1 MSSQASKE
9 HRVPDEQK
17 KVRADKYI
25 SAMEPDITR
34 AHIQRAFEEGLVS
47 CNGNVIQKSFRVKG
61 GDDLLYSMPEIKE
74 LEMLPE
80 DIPLD
85 ILYEDKHFLAINKA
99 PGMVVHPGAGQDSG
113 TLVNALLHH
122 CKGELSGI
130 GGVERPGIVHRLDR
144 ETSGVIVV
152 AKTDPAHQALSKA
165 FAERSMS
172 KEYLALVFGVPD
184 RLSGSIEKAIGRH
197 HVHRHKMCIREDGRH
212 AHTDWKLL
220 NVMGEDAAM
229 LLCRIHTGRTHQI
242 RVHLADLKHV
252 ILGDLVY
259 GYKEARYQAESKPER
274 VMLHAWRLRLNHPIT
289 GEPMELKA
297 PVPADF
303 ERVMPGA
310 GKAVERDT
318 LGRVV

>member
-1 MSSQASKE
+1 MSSEYPKE
-9 HRVPDEQK
+9 HCVPSDQK
-17 KVRADKYI
+17 KIRADKYI
-25 SAMEPDITR
+25 SEMEPEITR
-34 AHIQRAFEEGLVS
+34 AHIQRAIEEGLVS
-47 CNGNVIQKSFRVKG
+47 CNGEVINKSFKLKA
-61 GDDLLYSMPEIKE
+61 GDELVYSMPEVRE

-80 DIPLD
+80 AIDLE
-85 ILYEDKHFLAINKA
+85 ILYEDEHFLAINKA
-99 PGMVVHPGAGQDSG
+99 PGMVVHPGAGQQSG

-184 RLSGSIEKAIGRH
+184 RLSGCIEKPIGRH
-197 HVHRHKMCIREDGRH
+197 QVHRHKMCIREDGRH
-212 AHTDWKLL
+212 ARTDWKLL
-220 NVMGEDAAM
+220 HGMGEDAAM
-229 LLCRIHTGRTHQI
+229 LLCRIYTGRTHQI
-242 RVHLADLKHV
+242 RVHLADMKHV

-259 GYKEARYQAESKPER
+259 GYKENRYNAEPKPER
-274 VMLHAWRLRLNHPIT
+274 VMLHAWRLRLDHPIT
-289 GEPMELKA
+289 GEPMELIA

-303 ERVMPGA
+303 QSVMPGVA
-310 GKAVERDT
+310 KVAAKAAKK
-318 LGRVV
+318 